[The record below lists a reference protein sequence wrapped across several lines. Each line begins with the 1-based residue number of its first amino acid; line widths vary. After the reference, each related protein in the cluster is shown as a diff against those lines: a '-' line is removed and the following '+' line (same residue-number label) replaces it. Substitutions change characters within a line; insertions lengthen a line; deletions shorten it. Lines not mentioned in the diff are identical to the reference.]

1 MKPHKITTVLIT
13 LALVLVSCTDNFDK
27 LNRKPYQV
35 DNEELQR
42 EGYIIGS
49 TLKGMQG
56 LVVPTQEHLYQFI
69 EALAAGPFA
78 GYFGATVAWTDKFE
92 TYNPPVDW
100 QNKTFSDVFTKTYP
114 FYRDIL
120 NFTDDPVAV
129 ALAKLMRVA
138 IMHRM
143 TDMYG
148 PIPYSKVLSDT
159 EGESLAVAYD
169 TQEEV
174 YRRMLVELD
183 EVSAVLSEN
192 LGLGAEAFRK
202 YDDVYFG
209 DLTKWFRFTN
219 SLKLRMAMR
228 MVYADEAAARKA
240 AEEAV
245 AAGVITA
252 NADNAFLTVAENRS
266 AMVFNDW
273 SDHRVGADL
282 ISYMNGY
289 SDPRREKMFTKG
301 LYNKKEDF
309 YGIRIGIDVAN
320 KDIVTGVYSRPVI
333 TETSPFLWMN
343 AAEVTFLR
351 AEGALRGWNMGEDA
365 KSLYNTA
372 IALSFE
378 QYGVAGADE
387 YSSDTEKIPA
397 AYNDPL
403 GAYSDKTGPRSRITI
418 AWEDGDANFER
429 NLERVITQKW
439 IAIFPLCVEA
449 WSEFRRTGYP
459 KLIPV
464 VENKSGGTID
474 SGVMIRRLWYPPL
487 EYSENPK
494 NIAAAVAALG
504 GPDNGGTRL
513 WWDKKP

>member
-13 LALVLVSCTDNFDK
+13 LALALVSCTDNFDK

-148 PIPYSKVLSDT
+148 PIPYSKVLADT

-183 EVSAVLSEN
+183 EVSAVIKALMHRDSTRGLSNGERKM
-192 LGLGAEAFRK
+192 LHIAKQILVSEIVLAE
-202 YDDVYFG
+202 DVEYP
-209 DLTKWFRFTN
+209 
-219 SLKLRMAMR
+219 
-228 MVYADEAAARKA
+228 EA
-240 AEEAV
+240 E
-245 AAGVITA
+245 G
-252 NADNAFLTVAENRS
+252 
-266 AMVFNDW
+266 
-273 SDHRVGADL
+273 RV
-282 ISYMNGY
+282 
-289 SDPRREKMFTKG
+289 
-301 LYNKKEDF
+301 
-309 YGIRIGIDVAN
+309 
-320 KDIVTGVYSRPVI
+320 
-333 TETSPFLWMN
+333 N
-343 AAEVTFLR
+343 AAMLLKE
-351 AEGALRGWNMGEDA
+351 
-365 KSLYNTA
+365 
-372 IALSFE
+372 
-378 QYGVAGADE
+378 
-387 YSSDTEKIPA
+387 SD
-397 AYNDPL
+397 
-403 GAYSDKTGPRSRITI
+403 
-418 AWEDGDANFER
+418 
-429 NLERVITQKW
+429 
-439 IAIFPLCVEA
+439 
-449 WSEFRRTGYP
+449 
-459 KLIPV
+459 
-464 VENKSGGTID
+464 
-474 SGVMIRRLWYPPL
+474 
-487 EYSENPK
+487 
-494 NIAAAVAALG
+494 
-504 GPDNGGTRL
+504 
-513 WWDKKP
+513 

>member
-13 LALVLVSCTDNFDK
+13 LALALVSCTDNFDK

-148 PIPYSKVLSDT
+148 PIPYSKVLADT

-169 TQEEV
+169 TQ
-174 YRRMLVELD
+174 
-183 EVSAVLSEN
+183 
-192 LGLGAEAFRK
+192 
-202 YDDVYFG
+202 
-209 DLTKWFRFTN
+209 
-219 SLKLRMAMR
+219 
-228 MVYADEAAARKA
+228 
-240 AEEAV
+240 EAV

-403 GAYSDKTGPRSRITI
+403 GTYSDKTGPRSRITI

>member
-148 PIPYSKVLSDT
+148 PIPYSKVLADT

-183 EVSAVLSEN
+183 EVSAVIKALMHRDSTRGLSNGERKM
-192 LGLGAEAFRK
+192 LHIAKQILVSEIVLAE
-202 YDDVYFG
+202 DVEYP
-209 DLTKWFRFTN
+209 
-219 SLKLRMAMR
+219 
-228 MVYADEAAARKA
+228 EA
-240 AEEAV
+240 E
-245 AAGVITA
+245 G
-252 NADNAFLTVAENRS
+252 
-266 AMVFNDW
+266 
-273 SDHRVGADL
+273 RV
-282 ISYMNGY
+282 
-289 SDPRREKMFTKG
+289 
-301 LYNKKEDF
+301 
-309 YGIRIGIDVAN
+309 
-320 KDIVTGVYSRPVI
+320 
-333 TETSPFLWMN
+333 N
-343 AAEVTFLR
+343 AAMLLKE
-351 AEGALRGWNMGEDA
+351 
-365 KSLYNTA
+365 
-372 IALSFE
+372 
-378 QYGVAGADE
+378 
-387 YSSDTEKIPA
+387 SD
-397 AYNDPL
+397 
-403 GAYSDKTGPRSRITI
+403 
-418 AWEDGDANFER
+418 
-429 NLERVITQKW
+429 
-439 IAIFPLCVEA
+439 
-449 WSEFRRTGYP
+449 
-459 KLIPV
+459 
-464 VENKSGGTID
+464 
-474 SGVMIRRLWYPPL
+474 
-487 EYSENPK
+487 
-494 NIAAAVAALG
+494 
-504 GPDNGGTRL
+504 
-513 WWDKKP
+513 